1 MMRRGLVICV
11 GLLFLTQT
19 ASADTRVYVSGDL
32 FAEITRLSRTIGPD
46 STTFGDIADPGD
58 GVTIG
63 GGGRIGAFFAPSWS
77 LELGLDVAKE
87 VSEERTLSLRP
98 PIGLALPAPSLRYQ
112 SRTRHRFSASSVL
125 LGYHPATRGRIQAGF
140 RGGVSFMHVERSL
153 TSASI
158 STVTVLPTLPGGLPA
173 SRIDVVTSEFTFIT
187 NGLSGTV
194 AAEAAIGVSSHF
206 AVVPE
211 VRVLAGG
218 LGGILIRPGFA
229 ARWRW

>member
-1 MMRRGLVICV
+1 MMRRALVVCFA
-11 GLLFLTQT
+11 LFFVQP
-19 ASADTRVYVSGDL
+19 ASADTRIYVSGDL
-32 FAEITRLSRTIGPD
+32 FAEITRLSRTVGPD
-46 STTFGDIADPGD
+46 STTVSDIAEPGD

-77 LELGLDVAKE
+77 LELGVDVAKE
-87 VSEERTLSLRP
+87 VREERTLSLRE
-98 PIGLALPAPSLRYQ
+98 PIGIVLPTPSLRFQ
-112 SRTRHRFSASSVL
+112 SRTRHQFSASSVL
-125 LGYHPATRGRIQAGF
+125 LGYHPPARGRIQAGF

-158 STVTVLPTLPGGLPA
+158 STVTTLPTLPGGLPA
-173 SRIDVVTSEFTFIT
+173 VRFDVVTSELTFIT

-194 AAEAAIGVSSHF
+194 AAEAAISVWNRF
-206 AVVPE
+206 AIVPE